1 MSDSNQTHRVL
12 DPADHEPT
20 NPIDRFV
27 DLVVIRST
35 SPVEPWT
42 SHSWMIM
49 RAVAVAFLFAMP
61 GLYMINQG
69 FGSVGFI
76 VATAN
81 ILITINIIST
91 RFNHRLE
98 RIRADAAVSH
108 GPCVKHRCCSCH
120 RIFDSVRHGT
130 DCPHCS
136 GSSICSSENREKCQ

>member
-1 MSDSNQTHRVL
+1 MSDPQ
-12 DPADHEPT
+12 DFEPT

-69 FGSVGFI
+69 FRSVGLI

-81 ILITINIIST
+81 MLITINIIST
-91 RFNHRLE
+91 RFNQ
-98 RIRADAAVSH
+98 RIEHVHTCGRTD
-108 GPCVKHRCCSCH
+108 
-120 RIFDSVRHGT
+120 IGT
-130 DCPHCS
+130 
-136 GSSICSSENREKCQ
+136 SSEDQQ